1 MLKYIELHFSQ
12 TSTTNDT
19 EGIPWVCSW
28 QVNLPPNVPTWDP
41 PTEIAGLM
49 IRVYEKSLVSR
60 LNKAGY

>member
-28 QVNLPPNVPTWDP
+28 HVNLPLTYP
-41 PTEIAGLM
+41 PPEIAGLM
-49 IRVYEKSLVSR
+49 IRAYENPLVS